1 MRKNPHLRHSSGQ
14 ESCLLVSD
22 FAANPEP
29 LSMNSKHSIASLS
42 LLALLSACGG
52 GGGGGGQAVATGLP
66 GAIRLQPVGISAT
79 EYLVAPSTGQALGS
93 DILLAG
99 GYFTGANPGLLQAR
113 LDNQGE
119 LLGAFM
125 AEITDPIASA
135 ILAQRVE
142 HRGDAVAFTSPA
154 HVWGGVRQADGGWC
168 GMLDLSAGK
177 SILDSVLFEGGG
189 VGVLLYEGGPGAGE
203 ATLTYEE
210 YLADG
215 TPSFTVELPGPFLA
229 GPLPSMGLVTHPG
242 GLEYPV
248 IVGCQ
253 DTTIS
258 TWVGMLNRTSG
269 GIDVTTSFVAAPA
282 PLVDL
287 EVIDAP
293 GSDSAWIVGSR
304 ESGTTPLV
312 EVLEVQTTDDQGAP
326 LPFGPEVARTRVV
339 GFPAGLGYVGIALG
353 NAVHGAEL
361 GAEFQDL
368 LFLSGVTEDETTG
381 DPYPCWFAWERGLD
395 FGPWARVAVDITAAF
410 GGEYEQI
417 IPSPNP
423 GRVVTAAVVQNS
435 GGTFSTIVNEFDAA
449 TGGQTAAAYY
459 DTLFTAQDMQRV
471 GDGIALSRVTGLG
484 GLASQVEWIAGDL
497 WPEFSLELRDG
508 ATDQLAE
515 SQNPMGAYPDRA
527 LLAGGSADGLY
538 LISML
543 DSAARAQASGILTES
558 PPELGTDEAFY
569 SANIQSAGIEISL
582 VPLGILETTVVPTV
596 IVPSAPTPL
605 EVTITDL

>member
-1 MRKNPHLRHSSGQ
+1 MGENSHSPHPSWQGPSP
-14 ESCLLVSD
+14 LVSEL
-22 FAANPEP
+22 AANPQP
-29 LSMNSKHSIASLS
+29 LSMTSKHAIASLS
-42 LLALLSACGG
+42 LLALLSAC

-66 GAIRLQPVGISAT
+66 GAIRLQPVGISPN
-79 EYLVAPSTGQALGS
+79 EYLIATSTGQALGS

-99 GYFTGANPGLLQAR
+99 AYFTDANPGLVQAR

-125 AEITDPIASA
+125 AEITDPVVSA
-135 ILAQRVE
+135 LLAQRVE

-154 HVWGGVRQADGGWC
+154 HVWGGVRQVDGGWC
-168 GMLDLSAGK
+168 GMLDLTAGK

-215 TPSFTVELPGPFLA
+215 TPSFTVELPGPFLV
-229 GPLPSMGLVTHPG
+229 GPLPSMGLVSHPS

-248 IVGCQ
+248 IVGSQ
-253 DTTIS
+253 VATTA

-269 GIDVTTSFVAAPA
+269 GVDVTTSLVAAPV
-282 PLVDL
+282 PLVGL

-312 EVLEVQTTDDQGAP
+312 EVLEVRTTDDQGAP
-326 LPFGPEVARTRVV
+326 LPFGPEVARSRVV

-353 NAVHGAEL
+353 SAVHGAEL

-381 DPYPCWFAWERGLD
+381 DLYPCWFAWERGLD
-395 FGPWARVAVDITAAF
+395 FGPWARVAVGVTAAF
-410 GGEYEQI
+410 GGEYDQI

-423 GRVVTAAVVQNS
+423 GRVATAAYVENS
-435 GGTFSTIVNEFDAA
+435 GSTFSTIVNEFDAA
-449 TGGQTAAAYY
+449 TGVQTAAASY
-459 DTLFTAQDMQRV
+459 DTLFAAQDMRRV
-471 GDGIALSRVTGLG
+471 GEGIALSRVTGLG

-497 WPEFSLELRDG
+497 GQEFSFELRDG
-508 ATDQLAE
+508 ATDELAE
-515 SQNPMGAYPDRA
+515 FQNPMGAYPDRA
-527 LLAGGSADGLY
+527 LLAGGSTDGLY
-538 LISML
+538 VISML
-543 DSAARAQASGILTES
+543 DPVARAQASGILTES
-558 PPELGTDEAFY
+558 PPELGPEEAFY
-569 SANIQSAGIEISL
+569 SANIQSAGIEVSL
-582 VPLGILETTVVPTV
+582 VPLGIQNTTAVPTV
-596 IVPSAPTPL
+596 ITPAPPTPL

>member
-1 MRKNPHLRHSSGQ
+1 MGENSHSPHPSWQGPSP
-14 ESCLLVSD
+14 LVSEL
-22 FAANPEP
+22 AANPQP
-29 LSMNSKHSIASLS
+29 LSMTSKHAIASLS
-42 LLALLSACGG
+42 LLALLSAC

-66 GAIRLQPVGISAT
+66 GAIRLQPVGISPN
-79 EYLVAPSTGQALGS
+79 EYLVATSTGQALGS

-99 GYFTGANPGLLQAR
+99 AYFTDANPGLVQAR

-125 AEITDPIASA
+125 AEITDPVVSA
-135 ILAQRVE
+135 LLAQRVE

-154 HVWGGVRQADGGWC
+154 HVWGGVRQVDGGWC
-168 GMLDLSAGK
+168 GMLDLTAGK

-215 TPSFTVELPGPFLA
+215 TPSFTVELPGPFLV
-229 GPLPSMGLVTHPG
+229 GPLPSMGLVSHPS

-248 IVGCQ
+248 IVGSQ
-253 DTTIS
+253 VATTA

-269 GIDVTTSFVAAPA
+269 GVDVTTSLVAAPV
-282 PLVDL
+282 PLVGL

-312 EVLEVQTTDDQGAP
+312 EVLEVRTTDDQGAP
-326 LPFGPEVARTRVV
+326 LPFGPEVARSRVV

-353 NAVHGAEL
+353 SAVHGAEL

-381 DPYPCWFAWERGLD
+381 DLYPCWFAWERGLD
-395 FGPWARVAVDITAAF
+395 FGPWARVAVGVTAAF
-410 GGEYEQI
+410 GGEYDQI

-423 GRVVTAAVVQNS
+423 GRVATAAYVENS
-435 GGTFSTIVNEFDAA
+435 GSTFSTIVNEFDAA
-449 TGGQTAAAYY
+449 TGVQTAAASY
-459 DTLFTAQDMQRV
+459 DTLFAAQDMRRV
-471 GDGIALSRVTGLG
+471 GEGIALSRVTGLG

-497 WPEFSLELRDG
+497 GQEFSFELRDG
-508 ATDQLAE
+508 ATDELAE
-515 SQNPMGAYPDRA
+515 FQNPMGAYPDRA
-527 LLAGGSADGLY
+527 LLAGGSTDGLY
-538 LISML
+538 VISML
-543 DSAARAQASGILTES
+543 DPVARAQASGILTES
-558 PPELGTDEAFY
+558 PPELGPEEAFY
-569 SANIQSAGIEISL
+569 SANIQSAGIEVSL
-582 VPLGILETTVVPTV
+582 VPLGIQNTTAVPTV
-596 IVPSAPTPL
+596 ITPAPPTPL

>member
-1 MRKNPHLRHSSGQ
+1 MGENSHSPHPSWQGPSP
-14 ESCLLVSD
+14 LVSEL
-22 FAANPEP
+22 AANPQP
-29 LSMNSKHSIASLS
+29 LSMTSKHAIASLS
-42 LLALLSACGG
+42 LLALLSAC

-66 GAIRLQPVGISAT
+66 GAIRLQPVGISPN
-79 EYLVAPSTGQALGS
+79 EYLVATSTGQALGS

-99 GYFTGANPGLLQAR
+99 AYFTDANPGLLQAR

-125 AEITDPIASA
+125 AEITDPVVSA
-135 ILAQRVE
+135 LLAQRVE

-154 HVWGGVRQADGGWC
+154 HVWGGVRQVDGGWC
-168 GMLDLSAGK
+168 GMLDLTAGK

-215 TPSFTVELPGPFLA
+215 TPSFTVELPGPFLV
-229 GPLPSMGLVTHPG
+229 GPLPSMGLVSHPS

-248 IVGCQ
+248 IVGSQ
-253 DTTIS
+253 VATTA

-269 GIDVTTSFVAAPA
+269 GVDVTTSLVAAPV
-282 PLVDL
+282 PLVGL

-312 EVLEVQTTDDQGAP
+312 EVLEVRTTDDQGAP
-326 LPFGPEVARTRVV
+326 LPFGPEVARSRVV

-353 NAVHGAEL
+353 SAVHGAEL

-381 DPYPCWFAWERGLD
+381 DLYPCWFAWERGLD
-395 FGPWARVAVDITAAF
+395 FGPWARVAVGVTAAF
-410 GGEYEQI
+410 GGEYDQI

-423 GRVVTAAVVQNS
+423 GRVATAAYVENS
-435 GGTFSTIVNEFDAA
+435 GSTFSTIVNEFDAA
-449 TGGQTAAAYY
+449 TGVQTAAASY
-459 DTLFTAQDMQRV
+459 DTLFAAQDMRRV
-471 GDGIALSRVTGLG
+471 GEGIALSRVTGLG

-497 WPEFSLELRDG
+497 GQEFSFELRDG
-508 ATDQLAE
+508 ATDELAE
-515 SQNPMGAYPDRA
+515 FQNPMGAYPDRA
-527 LLAGGSADGLY
+527 LLAGGSTDGLY
-538 LISML
+538 VISML
-543 DSAARAQASGILTES
+543 DPVARAQASGILTES
-558 PPELGTDEAFY
+558 PPELGPEEAFY
-569 SANIQSAGIEISL
+569 SANIQSAGIEVSL
-582 VPLGILETTVVPTV
+582 VPLGIQNTTAVPTV
-596 IVPSAPTPL
+596 ITPAPPTPL